1 MRRILLA
8 WYSGVACMNGL
19 LLTIGNK
26 NYSSWSLR
34 PWILLK
40 HLGLQFEE
48 RLIPLDTPEFA
59 RDIAAISPTR
69 RVPVLQHGELL
80 VWDSLAI
87 CEYACELAGRGWPR
101 DRAARAVARSACA
114 EMHTGFS
121 ILRSQWPMN
130 ARAQGR
136 RTTASPER
144 SADLSRIE
152 DLWAECRRRFGS
164 QGPWLFGEYSAADAM
179 YAPVVLRMRTYGAQL
194 RPGSADYSATVL
206 ADAHM
211 RDWLAAAGAESW
223 TIEASE
229 IGR

>member
-1 MRRILLA
+1 MSELQ
-8 WYSGVACMNGL
+8 
-19 LLTIGNK
+19 LTIGNK

-40 HLGLQFEE
+40 HLGLPFTE
-48 RLIPLDTPEFA
+48 RLIPLDTPEFT
-59 RDIAAISPTR
+59 RDIATISPTR
-69 RVPVLQHGELL
+69 RVPVLRHAELL

-101 DRAARAVARSACA
+101 QSDARAVARAVSA
-114 EMHTGFS
+114 EMHAGFS

-130 ARAQGR
+130 ARATGR
-136 RTTASPER
+136 RTAANPER
-144 SADLSRIE
+144 SADVTRVE
-152 DLWAECRRRFGS
+152 DLWADCRRRFGAG
-164 QGPWLFGEYSAADAM
+164 GPWLFGEYSVADAM
-179 YAPVVLRMRTYGAQL
+179 FAPVVLRLRTYGAQM
-194 RPGSADYSATVL
+194 RASSTEYAATVL

-211 RDWLAAAGAESW
+211 RDWLAAAEAESW